1 MATQEHDGAW
11 HAARF
16 PQACQ
21 LTAVYQET
29 LDTEVEDARKD
40 SKSVRQRTPVA
51 VSTKEGTSSSSGL
64 KLQTEPSSEMSGPPS
79 PASGKPAYFKAW
91 TEHARLSQNLGGQ
104 ASQSPQSEGNAPA
117 SGEFGEQLDQDS
129 ASNTPDTA
137 TFRGRHSI
145 YLLAQHDAGSPN
157 ESMLALPYGTSRSNS
172 LESFTS
178 FASGAEQTYD
188 SDQSMLEDGR

>member
-1 MATQEHDGAW
+1 MATQEHDV
-11 HAARF
+11 
-16 PQACQ
+16 P
-21 LTAVYQET
+21 
-29 LDTEVEDARKD
+29 DTEVEDSQRD
-40 SKSVRQRTPVA
+40 CKSARQRTPVA
-51 VSTKEGTSSSSGL
+51 ISTKGGTSSNSGL

-79 PASGKPAYFKAW
+79 PASGKPAYLKAW
-91 TEHARLSQNLGGQ
+91 TERARLSQNPCGH
-104 ASQSPQSEGNAPA
+104 APQSPRSEGDAST
-117 SGEFGEQLDQDS
+117 SGEFGEQLDTGS

-178 FASGAEQTYD
+178 FASGAEPAYD
-188 SDQSMLEDGR
+188 SDQSMLEDAR